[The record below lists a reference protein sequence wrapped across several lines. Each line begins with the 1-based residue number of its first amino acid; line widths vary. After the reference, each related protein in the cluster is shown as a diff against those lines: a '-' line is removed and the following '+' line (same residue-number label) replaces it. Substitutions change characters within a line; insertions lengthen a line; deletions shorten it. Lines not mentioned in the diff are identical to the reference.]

1 MTQSTQST
9 PSIPLVR
16 CVAMGALALAAA
28 ACVDLTETPITGIT
42 SAYYGTPEG
51 FAAAVNASYETL
63 RTFYGQERGL
73 TLTVFG
79 TDEFRV
85 GADGSHK
92 SIGFYNSGLNGDE
105 SYFRD
110 AWRDFYRGINT
121 ANTAI
126 ADSTVPM
133 DATLRTQ
140 RIAEAR
146 FLRALYYFDL
156 VRMFGP
162 VPLLLKPTQ
171 GALTEAQRDSV
182 SAVYDAIVADLQ
194 FAKGNLPTTQKDYGR
209 ATSPAAQHLLA
220 LVYLTRA
227 GTGDMALAATE
238 AKAVI
243 NSGLFKLTPKY
254 SDLWALG
261 NERNSEVVW
270 SVQFTEDPLT
280 TGPGNSSHLYF
291 LMAYELFPG
300 MVRDMAN
307 GRAFKRFRP
316 TDYLLNLWD
325 RTKDS
330 RYDDSFTNVYYANN
344 PASIPKDASGKPKF
358 AVGDTAIFMPGVEWT
373 AAQIAAKPYTV
384 LTPSKYTDAAF
395 PSFNK
400 KFIEPNRLTVNET
413 RGSRDWQLFRLAET
427 YLIAAEALMRDGN
440 LTEAVTYVN
449 AVRERAAK
457 PGVLKTDMDVTTA
470 ALNLD
475 FILDERS
482 RELAGEGMRWFDLV
496 RTGKLVS
503 RVKLYNNYTQGGS
516 NPAASIQDYHA
527 RRPIPNEQITLT
539 SNKFPQNPGY

>member
-1 MTQSTQST
+1 MTYWTRT
-9 PSIPLVR
+9 THHRLVTSLA
-16 CVAMGALALAAA
+16 VAAISLAAGS
-28 ACVDLTETPITGIT
+28 CVDLTENPITGIT
-42 SAYYGTPEG
+42 SKYYSSPEG
-51 FAAAVNASYETL
+51 FQAAVNASYETL
-63 RTFYGQERGL
+63 RTFYAQERGL

-92 SIGFYNSGLNGDE
+92 AIGFYTSSLNGDE
-105 SYFRD
+105 SYFGD
-110 AWRDFYRGINT
+110 SWRDFYRGINT

-126 ADSTVPM
+126 ADSTVAIDP
-133 DATLRTQ
+133 TLRTQ

-162 VPLLLKPTQ
+162 VPLLLSPTE
-171 GALTEAQRDSV
+171 GPMTEANRDSV
-182 SAVYDAIVADLQ
+182 SAVYNAIVADLLY
-194 FAKGNLPTTQKDYGR
+194 AEANLPPTPKDYGR
-209 ATSPAAQHLLA
+209 ATQPAAQHLLA

-227 GTGDMALAATE
+227 APGDMALAATK

-243 NSGLFKLTPKY
+243 NSGLFKLATKY
-254 SDLWALG
+254 SDLWTWG

-270 SVQFTEDPLT
+270 SIQFTDDPLT
-280 TGPGNSSHLYF
+280 TGPGNSAHLYF
-291 LMAYELFPG
+291 LMAYELLPG
-300 MVRDMAN
+300 MTRDMAN
-307 GRAFKRFRP
+307 GRAFKRWRA
-316 TDYLLNLWD
+316 TDWLLNLWD

-330 RYDDSFTNVYYANN
+330 RYDDSFTTTYFANN
-344 PASIPKDASGKPKF
+344 AVSIPKNANGTPKF
-358 AVGDTAIFMPGVEWT
+358 QVGDTAVFLPGVEWT
-373 AAQIAAKPYTV
+373 AAQIAAKPYMV

-400 KFIEPNRLTVNET
+400 KFIDPFRLTLNDT

-470 ALNLD
+470 ALNMN

-496 RTGKLVS
+496 RTGTLVS
-503 RVKLYNNYTQGGS
+503 RVKLYNNYAQSGF
-516 NPAASIQDYHA
+516 NPATNIQAFHA
-527 RRPIPNEQITLT
+527 LRPIPNAQITLT
-539 SNKFPQNPGY
+539 SNKFLQNTGY